1 MWRRPRPSAQ
11 RPAAR
16 AAPAAAGAPSPFIER
31 DLRDTDKVHNK
42 KRQIEA
48 NKIMAGCIGSA
59 EAKRQKSGR
68 RPEEDG
74 SYELEGIVDSK
85 MFPIS
90 LQSRVPRVM
99 KFRVRFVGYGPL
111 HDEWMREED
120 LEDARELL
128 TDYRQKEKIR
138 LLENE
143 NLGLYERLGETLGK
157 LENAMEQNSRL
168 RIKLGKVAAAAAT
181 PA

>member
-1 MWRRPRPSAQ
+1 
-11 RPAAR
+11 
-16 AAPAAAGAPSPFIER
+16 
-31 DLRDTDKVHNK
+31 VHNK

-68 RPEEDG
+68 GPEEDG
-74 SYELEGIVDSK
+74 SYELEGIIDSK

-111 HDEWMREED
+111 HDQWMREED

-143 NLGLYERLGETLGK
+143 NLGLYQRLDETLGK
-157 LENAMEQNSRL
+157 LENAMEQNNRL
-168 RIKLGKVAAAAAT
+168 RIKLGKVG
-181 PA
+181 P

>member
-1 MWRRPRPSAQ
+1 MATA
-11 RPAAR
+11 PAA
-16 AAPAAAGAPSPFIER
+16 AGAAGAPSPFIER

-68 RPEEDG
+68 GPEEDD
-74 SYELEGIVDSK
+74 SYELEGVIDSK
-85 MFPIS
+85 MFRAT
-90 LQSRVPRVM
+90 LAETCFDTEDVM
-99 KFRVRFVGYGPL
+99 KFRVRFVGYGPM
-111 HDEWMREED
+111 HDEWMQAED

-143 NLGLYERLGETLGK
+143 NLGLYDELGKTLGK

-168 RIKLGKVAAAAAT
+168 RIKLGKVG
-181 PA
+181 P